1 MITLLPPLVTAPQ
14 ARKEVLA
21 GTRILVQFLR
31 GRNLILSS
39 GAESHTDVR
48 GVFDVL
54 NIGQLLNLT
63 QEQVR
68 EYFDTCIDIVNMHV
82 YSSLL
87 MLEISLH
94 KHVHRRSKPS
104 ARTVSR

>member
-1 MITLLPPLVTAPQ
+1 MITLFLPLVTAPQ

-21 GTRILVQFLR
+21 GTRILIQFLR

-68 EYFDTCIDIVNMHV
+68 DLCYFDTIPKKSFYFCCH
-82 YSSLL
+82 S
-87 MLEISLH
+87 
-94 KHVHRRSKPS
+94 
-104 ARTVSR
+104 